1 MATSGTATFDL
12 SIDEIV
18 EEAYERCGIQTSS
31 GYDLKKARRSLNV
44 LFSEWGNRGVHLWKV
59 QLNALEL
66 TAGTSQYSTVAGAS
80 DVLEAFLS
88 NSSTTANPGSDNLDV
103 SLTKIDR
110 STYASLPNK
119 GSTGT
124 PSQYFVQ
131 RVTTGTAS
139 PTITLYI
146 TPDKQNFTHLKYY
159 SLQRIQDAG
168 DYTNT
173 ADVPFRWIPCMV
185 SGLAFYLSQKYT
197 PERTQALKLYY
208 EDEIKRALEEDG
220 SRSSKFITPAN
231 YYPTVT

>member
-1 MATSGTATFDL
+1 MATSGTSSFDL

-18 EEAYERCGIQTSS
+18 EEAYERCGIQTNS

-59 QLNALEL
+59 QLNAIEL
-66 TAGTSQYSTVAGAS
+66 VASQSQYTTTTGVS

-88 NSSTTANPGSDNLDV
+88 
-103 SLTKIDR
+103 
-110 STYASLPNK
+110 NK

-131 RVTTGTAS
+131 RVTVGTAS

-146 TPDKQNFTHLKYY
+146 TPDKQNYTHLKYY

-168 DYTNT
+168 DYTNN

-208 EDEIKRALEEDG
+208 EDEIKRALDEDG
-220 SRSSKFITPAN
+220 SRSSTFITPAT